1 MINMKKAASIAICIA
16 VTMVASQLPISV
28 EGMAATYNL
37 KIATGN
43 ARPHPVLDMADY
55 MKAQLEKLSNGE
67 ISVRVYT
74 IGQLGNQQE
83 IIENTR
89 LGAIDICVQVTTNA
103 VPFVKDFQ
111 VFNLSYLFSNWDEF
125 RRVVA
130 HGGRVF
136 NHLSR
141 EVESGLDSKL
151 LALSGGGARSTSN
164 RIKPIRSPA
173 DLKGMK
179 FRVGPAP
186 VVGKQ
191 WKTQGAIPVAA
202 SFGEI
207 YTAMQTGLVEAT
219 EHSISAYNG
228 SKFYEVAPYLALT
241 EHEIMTL
248 LMFASNKRLGRLP
261 AKYQELIIQVGAEA
275 GPIGIASAIK
285 ADNSLISGLI
295 KKYNIKVNE
304 VDKSAFKANVVPL
317 HNELAKGMGAGVDA
331 LLTTIR
337 TATQ

>member
-1 MINMKKAASIAICIA
+1 MKRFLKFTLGFVSAALLL
-16 VTMVASQLPISV
+16 QLGAGITAD
-28 EGMAATYNL
+28 AATYEL

-55 MKAQLEKLSNGE
+55 MKAQLEKRSNGE

-74 IGQLGNQQE
+74 IGQLGKQQE

-111 VFNLSYLFSNWDEF
+111 IFNLSYLFSNWDEF

-136 NHLSR
+136 THLSGK
-141 EVESGLDSKL
+141 VETGLDSTL

-164 RIKPIRSPA
+164 RIKPLKTAA
-173 DLKGMK
+173 DLAGMK

-191 WKTQGAIPVAA
+191 WKAIGALPVAA

-207 YTAMQTGLVEAT
+207 YTAMQSGLVEAT
-219 EHSISAYNG
+219 EHSISAYTG

-248 LMFASNKRLGRLP
+248 LVFASNKRLARLP
-261 AKYQELIIQVGAEA
+261 KKYQELVKQVGAETGA
-275 GPIGIASAIK
+275 IGIASAIK
-285 ADNSLISGLI
+285 ADGSLIDGLV
-295 KKYNIKVNE
+295 KKYGIKVNE
-304 VDKSAFKANVVPL
+304 VDKASFKEKVVPL
-317 HNELAKGMGAGVDA
+317 HDELAKGMGPGVEM
-331 LLTTIR
+331 LLSIIR
-337 TATQ
+337 SATGS